1 MILYQKLRDIKLAGE
16 RLVSNSQL
24 AVALFRDIPE
34 LESFSFQKTSEYDD
48 NNYFDSTRVTD
59 INGHPYSYDG
69 YEEEDEDECSSKLPK
84 IENTDPIEDLVHR
97 ISDGYDVSEREITF
111 KREEFQEDSEDKEKT
126 YKTYLISYLSGG
138 KLPMSFFSPK
148 DPKWAVYY
156 ALDQGR
162 LPEKTE
168 FRVFAKRGNMHMAL
182 EYAKHVIKGR
192 LPDNIENF
200 YILDNH
206 EDDQPDLARYLEFVK
221 HGQKTTEEPVAVL
234 PEVHQGSVVG

>member
-1 MILYQKLRDIKLAGE
+1 MILYQKLRDIKRAGE
-16 RLVSNSQL
+16 RLVSNRQL
-24 AVALFRDIPE
+24 TVALFRDIPE
-34 LESFSFQKTSEYDD
+34 LESFSFLKTSEYDD

-59 INGHPYSYDG
+59 INGHPYG
-69 YEEEDEDECSSKLPK
+69 YEGYEEDEDEGCGSKLPK
-84 IENTDPIEDLVHR
+84 IENPHLIEDLVDR

-111 KREEFQEDSEDKEKT
+111 KREEFQEEEAEEDSKER
-126 YKTYLISYLSGG
+126 TYLASYLSGG

-148 DPKWAVYY
+148 DPRWAVYY
-156 ALDQGR
+156 ALDHGR

-206 EDDQPDLARYLEFVK
+206 EDDQPDLARYLEFIK
-221 HGQKTTEEPVAVL
+221 HGQKTEEPVEVL
-234 PEVHQGSVVG
+234 PEVHQGTVVG